1 MRKLII
7 SLLLFLPLYI
17 IKAQGLSVGTV
28 NAGISGAEMRTVL
41 NTNFSNIKTA
51 VDLKAPLTGSAP
63 GLTVGNVSWIHR
75 DGNSL
80 VSFGTYGGVPGYG
93 SYQFYTPSTGG
104 SNYFYL
110 PLSGTVVM
118 TDPQDTVHFFRGVR
132 LKFPG
137 GHLGWNN
144 SRLGKGWL
152 TDLDVTN
159 TITGSISGNAAT
171 VTGFSRGTGSLT
183 LSGNHALTLTTTA
196 ATNVTLPTTGT
207 LMTNPMSASGD
218 LLYGG
223 ASGVPTRLQAGTN
236 GHVLTLSSGVPSW
249 QEPAAGGL
257 DEQAV
262 IGIVE
267 GVLEDALEDAI
278 IGVAAEDVLGGS
290 TGRDRYMSPAQI
302 ESYVSQHGG
311 ALGGIE
317 RVEFS
322 VGDDFAPADTEV
334 EFLHSVFE
342 NKQVTLFRDGELA
355 EFSYITGGIE
365 VDPAFITG
373 EHVEIWLWPQGA
385 WKTIGLG
392 STQEELLEGL
402 GGFWR
407 CEQDPATGIV
417 DEMGNHS
424 LTTGTPAATLA
435 IGEGI
440 YGNAVKIEHKQLLRS
455 SVFNQDIMPNGEAF
469 AFSMWFYLD
478 SLPSERGAPD
488 VSPPP
493 GRHAYLLNA
502 VHSSGTPS
510 WNPQYAYI
518 DRENETIY
526 FRVQYIDGETTN
538 YTDIRSNVS
547 VTKEKWYHVVLNC
560 PGAGEYLEIWL
571 DGVNVSSS
579 PNRRFQGVL
588 AEATAALVIGR
599 SNSTANWSLVGMVD
613 DMLMYPSRALSE
625 KEIKSLFAKGR
636 GFNFHLN
643 Q

>member
-278 IGVAAEDVLGGS
+278 IGVAAEIAVLHTDTTTLLAPYPKKKLITAS
-290 TGRDRYMSPAQI
+290 LSA
-302 ESYVSQHGG
+302 G
-311 ALGGIE
+311 AE
-317 RVEFS
+317 T
-322 VGDDFAPADTEV
+322 D
-334 EFLHSVFE
+334 
-342 NKQVTLFRDGELA
+342 VTLTGVTTEPYSVLIFDSSGLN
-355 EFSYITGGIE
+355 IT
-365 VDPAFITG
+365 D
-373 EHVEIWLWPQGA
+373 
-385 WKTIGLG
+385 
-392 STQEELLEGL
+392 
-402 GGFWR
+402 
-407 CEQDPATGIV
+407 
-417 DEMGNHS
+417 
-424 LTTGTPAATLA
+424 
-435 IGEGI
+435 
-440 YGNAVKIEHKQLLRS
+440 AVK
-455 SVFNQDIMPNGEAF
+455 D
-469 AFSMWFYLD
+469 
-478 SLPSERGAPD
+478 
-488 VSPPP
+488 
-493 GRHAYLLNA
+493 
-502 VHSSGTPS
+502 
-510 WNPQYAYI
+510 
-518 DRENETIY
+518 
-526 FRVQYIDGETTN
+526 
-538 YTDIRSNVS
+538 
-547 VTKEKWYHVVLNC
+547 
-560 PGAGEYLEIWL
+560 
-571 DGVNVSSS
+571 
-579 PNRRFQGVL
+579 
-588 AEATAALVIGR
+588 
-599 SNSTANWSLVGMVD
+599 STALSGGVYHTWIYSTD
-613 DMLMYPSRALSE
+613 ALTGV
-625 KEIKSLFAKGR
+625 KIKVLW
-636 GFNFHLN
+636 
-643 Q
+643 

>member
-249 QEPAAGGL
+249 QEPAAVLHTDTTTLLAPYPKKKLITASLSAGAETDVTLTGVTTEPYSVLIFDSSGLNITDAVKDSTALSGG
-257 DEQAV
+257 V
-262 IGIVE
+262 YHTWIYST
-267 GVLEDALEDAI
+267 DAL
-278 IGVAAEDVLGGS
+278 
-290 TGRDRYMSPAQI
+290 TG
-302 ESYVSQHGG
+302 
-311 ALGGIE
+311 
-317 RVEFS
+317 
-322 VGDDFAPADTEV
+322 
-334 EFLHSVFE
+334 
-342 NKQVTLFRDGELA
+342 
-355 EFSYITGGIE
+355 
-365 VDPAFITG
+365 
-373 EHVEIWLWPQGA
+373 
-385 WKTIGLG
+385 
-392 STQEELLEGL
+392 
-402 GGFWR
+402 
-407 CEQDPATGIV
+407 
-417 DEMGNHS
+417 
-424 LTTGTPAATLA
+424 
-435 IGEGI
+435 
-440 YGNAVKIEHKQLLRS
+440 VKIK
-455 SVFNQDIMPNGEAF
+455 
-469 AFSMWFYLD
+469 
-478 SLPSERGAPD
+478 
-488 VSPPP
+488 
-493 GRHAYLLNA
+493 
-502 VHSSGTPS
+502 
-510 WNPQYAYI
+510 
-518 DRENETIY
+518 
-526 FRVQYIDGETTN
+526 
-538 YTDIRSNVS
+538 
-547 VTKEKWYHVVLNC
+547 VL
-560 PGAGEYLEIWL
+560 W
-571 DGVNVSSS
+571 
-579 PNRRFQGVL
+579 
-588 AEATAALVIGR
+588 
-599 SNSTANWSLVGMVD
+599 
-613 DMLMYPSRALSE
+613 
-625 KEIKSLFAKGR
+625 
-636 GFNFHLN
+636 
-643 Q
+643 